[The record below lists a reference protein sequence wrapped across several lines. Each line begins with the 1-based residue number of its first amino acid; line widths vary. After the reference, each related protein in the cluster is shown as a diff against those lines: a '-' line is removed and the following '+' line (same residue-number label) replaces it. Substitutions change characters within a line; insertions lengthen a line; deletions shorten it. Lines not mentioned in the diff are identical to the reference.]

1 MVILQL
7 CDLSDNLKNDYVL
20 PIIMNLHNPYRL
32 ITLDHTVLTSLGD
45 SAGLASPLVQRVIT
59 LYRQEAEKMVHGI
72 DNALHREDWQAAFRL
87 AHTLKSSSAS
97 VGAYALSE
105 IAKQIESLIRQQQ
118 SQQACALVY
127 VLRAEYQQVMSELA
141 VIMRH

>member
-45 SAGLASPLVQRVIT
+45 SAGLASPLVQRVMT
-59 LYRQEAEKMVHGI
+59 LYCQEAEKMVHGI
-72 DNALHREDWQAAFRL
+72 DNALQIEDWQAAFRL

-127 VLRAEYQQVMSELA
+127 VLLTEYQQVMSELVA
-141 VIMRH
+141 MIHS